1 VTALAIA
8 AGVALILLGAAA
20 LAATMRAVTDPQ
32 AKADRDELR
41 RRESLRQVL
50 DAHTGRKP

>member
-1 VTALAIA
+1 MTGLAV
-8 AGVALILLGAAA
+8 AGGVLLILLGAAA

-41 RRESLRQVL
+41 RRESLRRVL
-50 DAHTGRKP
+50 DGHTGRRP